1 MPLSEAFIRRY
12 GNLTEKYLFY
22 NGEVELRYNVKEHAY
37 YLVTPKGLVRQD
49 GCTSIC
55 HIIDKSEVLIA
66 WACKMMGQKLIAD
79 IPKMQLPTGEV
90 IVSQLKLEDFEVEVQ
105 KAKSAHKE
113 KLEDAGAVGHSAH
126 NWIESYIKSV
136 LKEDESRKLEL
147 LANMP
152 KDERA
157 SNCCIAALD
166 WMRTHNV
173 RWISTERKIYS
184 RIYGYAGTMDG
195 LCLVDSCDDIQCCPH
210 AFKDRMTVS
219 DWKTSNYLYMEFL
232 MQTAAYQAAFIE
244 MESCDNPHG
253 ELVTD
258 RWVIRLGKDD
268 GKFEPWHYEW
278 EDFELH
284 FQCFKDALALSRSAR
299 KIEEQIKER
308 KDVARAE
315 KKRVKEAAK
324 KLKEEEIATERA
336 EKKAKAKADREAA
349 LAKACPGAKRYKGL
363 KKPRCNG
370 GKPCESCLAKFA
382 AVQGAKVTDV
392 LTTVP
397 STCTIEVE
405 VKGES

>member
-1 MPLSEAFIRRY
+1 VPLSEAFIRRY
-12 GNLTEKYLFY
+12 GNLTEKYVFY
-22 NGEVELRYNVKEHAY
+22 NGEVELRYNVKDHQY
-37 YLVTPKGLVRQD
+37 LLVTPNGLVPQD
-49 GCTSIC
+49 GVTSIC
-55 HIIDKSEVLIA
+55 HIIDKSEVLIN
-66 WACKMMGQKLIAD
+66 WACKMMGQKLINE

-90 IVSQLKLEDFEVEVQ
+90 IVSQQTLEDFEVFVQ
-105 KAKSAHKE
+105 RAKKAHE
-113 KLEDAGAVGHSAH
+113 DKLEEAGNIGHVAH
-126 NWIESYIKSV
+126 NWIEQYIKSV

-152 KDERA
+152 KDDRA

-184 RIYGYAGTMDG
+184 RLYGYAGTLDG
-195 LCLVDSCDDIQCCPH
+195 LCMVDSCDDPKCCPH
-210 AFKDRMTVS
+210 AFKDRLTVS

-244 MESCDNPHG
+244 MECCENPHG
-253 ELVTD
+253 PLVTD

-278 EDFELH
+278 EDFEKH
-284 FQCFKDALALSRSAR
+284 FQCFKDALALARSVR
-299 KIEEQIKER
+299 GIEAQIKER

-315 KKRVKEAAK
+315 NKRVREAAK
-324 KLKEEEIATERA
+324 RLKEEEIATERA

-349 LAKACPGAKRYKGL
+349 LAKACPGAKKYKGL

-370 GKPCESCLAKFA
+370 GKPCESCLAKYA

-392 LTTVP
+392 LTNVP
-397 STCTIEVE
+397 STGIMEA
-405 VKGES
+405 